1 MHDVKNA
8 FSEAMIKPMEF
19 VLVAMWVGM
28 ITGFGENTVLIITS
42 DHGEEFGEH
51 GIFDHGNSLYRPSV
65 HVPLLIA
72 FPSRVRA
79 GKRFQE
85 AISLRDLPAT
95 VIDLADLETET
106 SFVGNSLARFW
117 KDPPN
122 AVHRRIAYFPRSVM
136 RRTCPHGFL

>member
-51 GIFDHGNSLYRPSV
+51 GIFDHGNSLY
-65 HVPLLIA
+65 
-72 FPSRVRA
+72 
-79 GKRFQE
+79 
-85 AISLRDLPAT
+85 
-95 VIDLADLETET
+95 
-106 SFVGNSLARFW
+106 
-117 KDPPN
+117 
-122 AVHRRIAYFPRSVM
+122 
-136 RRTCPHGFL
+136 